1 MNEDRFT
8 QDKEALPLEGSH
20 STCPTGSEPELGHE
34 TEDIVAPTELVDLDV
49 LSEDEVIVFLE
60 DDDLLEAQQ
69 DIPVLLSQ
77 RPGEDVSDDDL
88 EDLPEITAELVDDL
102 PEVDDVEDITSLV
115 EDSDEV
121 YEENMFDNAM
131 SVVEQVREYAIA
143 NWKPG
148 AIAAAVL
155 LGLVLLINVP
165 WTGSD
170 SAPVGGNVTSAAV
183 VEFENW
189 IDDVLDQ
196 HQAGI
201 GVERQ

>member
-8 QDKEALPLEGSH
+8 QDKEDLPLEGSH

-34 TEDIVAPTELVDLDV
+34 TEDIVAATELVNLDV